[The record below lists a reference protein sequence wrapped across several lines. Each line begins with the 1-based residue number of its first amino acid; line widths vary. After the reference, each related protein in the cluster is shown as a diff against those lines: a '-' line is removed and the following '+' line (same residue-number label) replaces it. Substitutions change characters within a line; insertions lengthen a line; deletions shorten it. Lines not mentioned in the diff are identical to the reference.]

1 MKVNMESEQAAYQ
14 AKETEPLKLKEVYFK
29 VKPEVNERKRLFR
42 KPLYELT
49 IVAEADGQVYE
60 FSGYDVDNALI
71 STLENNPSRF
81 LVGDGPPFL
90 CGTDWPDSGVSEVIK
105 DHNVP
110 LDALLITDGR
120 TVLAVI
126 YNNEIP
132 AFIGWLKQ
140 LIK

>member
-81 LVGDGPPFL
+81 LVGDEPPFL
-90 CGTDWPDSGVSEVIK
+90 CGTDWPDSVIS
-105 DHNVP
+105 DV
-110 LDALLITDGR
+110 
-120 TVLAVI
+120 
-126 YNNEIP
+126 
-132 AFIGWLKQ
+132 
-140 LIK
+140 